1 MDSALRP
8 RDIQARIRAGASPE
22 QVAEAAGVPIERID
36 AFAAPVIAERDYI
49 AGLART
55 NPVRRRGE
63 TTSHRTLRNAVA
75 DALAAMCTPEAM
87 EKKYGL
93 KDAAPLLFAV
103 GDGNHSLAT
112 AKACYEEQ
120 KKGKTPEEY
129 LALPARYALVEVVNN
144 HDDALQFEPI
154 HRVLFGVDH
163 QKFMDAF
170 RAAYPNAM
178 RLDYLP
184 QGEVAHPLD
193 MTQAVRGKPVV
204 ELFQDFFT
212 KMNGRPLTVEETV
225 AVKRLREEASKSE

>member
-1 MDSALRP
+1 MEKVYDFDLMQ
-8 RDIQARIRAGASPE
+8 DGGHIRGFKLSDK
-22 QVAEAAGVPIERID
+22 QID
-36 AFAAPVIAERDYI
+36 AVANALE
-49 AGLART
+49 GL
-55 NPVRRRGE
+55 
-63 TTSHRTLRNAVA
+63 TT
-75 DALAAMCTPEAM
+75 DEAM
-87 EKKYGL
+87 QKKYNVSGV
-93 KDAAPLLFAV
+93 APLLFAV

-163 QKFMDAF
+163 EKFMNAF

-193 MTQAVRGKPVV
+193 MTQAVRGKPFV
-204 ELFQDFFT
+204 ELFQYFFT